1 MSGNFKSGW
10 VARSWRALRRPRV
23 TLSVLGMAA
32 FFGAGVVFW
41 GSSNTAMGATNTL
54 EFCIGCHEMQSTVY
68 QEYKTT
74 IHYANRTGVRAICAD
89 CHVPKDW
96 LHKMTRKIQA
106 SGEIYG
112 KIMGTIDTPEKF
124 EAKRYEL
131 AKREWTRMV
140 KTDSIECRNCHKLDS
155 MSPEAQTEKA
165 QRRHAKAKTEGLTCI
180 ECHFGIA
187 HQEPAGEESPTDLK
201 NRLMAKHR
209 VAAAA
214 P

>member
-1 MSGNFKSGW
+1 MNESSKSRW
-10 VARSWRALRRPRV
+10 VAHSWRALRRPRA
-23 TLSVLGMAA
+23 TLSVLGMSA
-32 FFGAGVVFW
+32 FFGTGIVFW
-41 GSSNTAMGATNTL
+41 SSLGTAMEASNTL

-68 QEYKTT
+68 QEYKET
-74 IHYANRTGVRAICAD
+74 IHYANRTGVRAVCSD

-96 LHKMTRKIQA
+96 LHKVARKIQA
-106 SGEIYG
+106 SREVYG

-140 KTDSIECRNCHKLDS
+140 KADSIECRHCHHANS
-155 MSPEAQTEKA
+155 MSPEMQTEKA
-165 QRRHAKAKTEGLTCI
+165 QRRHAKAEKEGMTCI

-187 HQEPAGEESPTDLK
+187 HKEPAGEETPTDLK

-209 VAAAA
+209 VPSAQ
-214 P
+214 